1 MYYSRNSSGRKLVAE
16 KGIGEENGVGRETRN
31 KIRELTEKQMI
42 QSLASQGM
50 DLDITL
56 SLRKVIGKL

>member
-1 MYYSRNSSGRKLVAE
+1 MAE
-16 KGIGEENGVGRETRN
+16 KGIGEENGVGRETMN

-42 QSLASQGM
+42 QSLASQGT

>member
-42 QSLASQGM
+42 QSLASKGT